1 MVSSSNFV
9 AIKND
14 VNIDPNEEYDET
26 IFDDLITDFMTNTEK
41 STPQTSKIYELPPDS
56 TEHTVW
62 PTHTT
67 PSTSSSSFSD
77 PYFADNILTP
87 NDVDEPVPP
96 IDINDTTQLHLTLV
110 ESTCTS
116 STAPID
122 NASSPIPHATDSS
135 SKVAHIPVGSFYVE
149 NSVLIGRKSNKDQK
163 KTLIMKY
170 LNTC

>member
-1 MVSSSNFV
+1 M
-9 AIKND
+9 
-14 VNIDPNEEYDET
+14 
-26 IFDDLITDFMTNTEK
+26 
-41 STPQTSKIYELPPDS
+41 
-56 TEHTVW
+56 
-62 PTHTT
+62 
-67 PSTSSSSFSD
+67 
-77 PYFADNILTP
+77 TP